1 MKLFYL
7 NPVGLSYED
16 FGGEMVAVNFETGK
30 YYGLSGSALAI
41 WQLLIRPHSID
52 ELVLELQKR
61 YLPGEH
67 DIRQMVEGFVKILD
81 DEKLLLEIEANEQIA
96 VANDAEMTPFEAPNL
111 EVHSDLQEL
120 IMLDPVHDAD
130 PDHGWPVRRPES

>member
-7 NPVGLSYED
+7 NPLGLSFED
-16 FGGEMVAVNFETGK
+16 FGGEMVAVNFDTGK
-30 YYGLSGSALAI
+30 YYGLSGSALVI
-41 WQLLIRPHSID
+41 WKLLIRPRSVD
-52 ELVLELQKR
+52 EIVQELNQR
-61 YLPGEH
+61 YLPGDH
-67 DIRQMVEGFVKILD
+67 DVRQMVEGFVKILD
-81 DEKLLLEIEANEQIA
+81 DENLLLEIDGADM
-96 VANDAEMTPFEAPNL
+96 VADMSSEEMTPFVSPNL